1 MLTKDVTIL
10 FAGLLRLFQRLASHV
25 CVVLFFLLLSGRASV
40 SHAHSLWDAF
50 FCSMLRS
57 TAKLFHPVCCS
68 QTHDGLKST
77 PASMVATIPLWLLE
91 PPATDAV
98 DVWLLCCPVAPG
110 ASSGGGGLLKE
121 KEVVT
126 KDYCWP
132 GRLQS
137 TSYFGSLVAVSFE
150 FLSCIRMSFLN
161 PKCPL
166 RQFFLLHSFF
176 FLLCLLKQ
184 SYLLFIFFLD
194 YF

>member
-1 MLTKDVTIL
+1 MSVIL
-10 FAGLLRLFQRLASHV
+10 FF
-25 CVVLFFLLLSGRASV
+25 LLSGRASV

-110 ASSGGGGLLKE
+110 ARGGGLLKE

-132 GRLQS
+132 GRL
-137 TSYFGSLVAVSFE
+137 
-150 FLSCIRMSFLN
+150 
-161 PKCPL
+161 
-166 RQFFLLHSFF
+166 
-176 FLLCLLKQ
+176 
-184 SYLLFIFFLD
+184 
-194 YF
+194 